1 MATPLTDS
9 INALT
14 QYANETT
21 GKSDITLSDAV
32 GSLVEGYGGGS
43 KVITGTYTPTEDV
56 YVKDIQ
62 IPHNLEIVPDFII
75 AYADGIT
82 SDASYASTYIV
93 VGACTKI
100 NATSPQTPANHQ
112 TLMLVTRQNFDQIW
126 VQYTNENG
134 TKFLNES
141 WVKIPYYNNGNKLKA
156 GVTYHYAFGT
166 YT

>member
-14 QYANETT
+14 QYANEVT
-21 GKSDITLSDAV
+21 GKQDTTLSDAV

-43 KVITGTYTPTEDV
+43 KVITGTYTPAEDV
-56 YVKDIQ
+56 FVKDVQ

-75 AYADGIT
+75 AYADGIS
-82 SDASYASTYIV
+82 SDASYTSTYIV
-93 VGACTKI
+93 IGTCTKI

-112 TLMLVTRQNFDQIW
+112 TFLFVTRKNFDQLW
-126 VQYTNENG
+126 VQYENVDG
-134 TKFLNES
+134 TKFLNKS
-141 WVKIPYYNNGNKLKA
+141 WVKIPYYSSENKLKA